1 MPSPFKPS
9 AGVAASLASISL
21 SASSLHI
28 AALAEAVCSASN
40 MESHSSNRAEITSSI
55 PAIFR
60 VARNDPPIE
69 AWRTLDANWALLR
82 ERANNFEL
90 RMRATHEKPHPTTLA
105 GVWQPNQRPAGEAMP
120 GETGPSWSPTSPEI
134 WE

>member
-28 AALAEAVCSASN
+28 APLAEAACSASN

-60 VARNDPPIE
+60 VARNDPLMKRG
-69 AWRTLDANWALLR
+69 ARFLTNWALLR

-90 RMRATHEKPHPTTLA
+90 RMRATHEKPHLTTLA
-105 GVWQPNQRPAGEAMP
+105 EVWQPNQLR
-120 GETGPSWSPTSPEI
+120 
-134 WE
+134 